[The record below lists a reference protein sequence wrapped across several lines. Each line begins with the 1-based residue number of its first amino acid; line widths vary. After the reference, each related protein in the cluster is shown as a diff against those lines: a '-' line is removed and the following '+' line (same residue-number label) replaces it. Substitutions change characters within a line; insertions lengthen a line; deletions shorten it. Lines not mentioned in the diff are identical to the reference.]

1 MLGFFI
7 LPVDFFTLMS
17 KQEIVINLAK
27 KLLGRKYKYGAKLEE
42 APRYFDCSSFACYL
56 FKQVKINLP
65 RCTIEQI
72 DFGKEVSLKEIQPAD
87 LIFVKGRYGRYNPK
101 HPNGVGHVGIYI
113 GNDWVIH
120 ASSKKRK
127 NKEIGRVI
135 KTSLKKFLKYNLRG
149 IRRVI
154 DFKDQKILLH
164 TCCGICAIFPTKLLK
179 KEFKEVILFFYNPN
193 IWPKEEYQKRLE
205 VAKKVSKL
213 LKVKLI
219 EGNYE
224 PEKFEK
230 KVASFPLRKEGE
242 ERCQKCYLF
251 RLIETA
257 KFAKKN
263 HFNYFAST
271 LSVSPLKPS
280 KIINQIGK
288 EISKKYKINFFSKNF
303 KEKNGYQICLDFAK
317 RHHLYRQNYCGC
329 KESYLARFN

>member
-1 MLGFFI
+1 
-7 LPVDFFTLMS
+7 MS
-17 KQEIVINLAK
+17 KQEIIINLAK

-42 APRYFDCSSFACYL
+42 APKYFDCSSFACYL

-72 DFGKEVSLKEIQPAD
+72 ESGKEVPLEEIQPGD

-113 GNDWVIH
+113 GNGWMIH

-127 NKEIGRVI
+127 NKETGKVI
-135 KTSLKKFLKYNLRG
+135 KTSLKKFLKYGLRS

-154 DFKDQKILLH
+154 DFKDQKIILH
-164 TCCGICAIFPTKLLK
+164 CCCGICAIFPIKILK
-179 KEFKEVILFFYNPN
+179 KEFKEVTLFFYNPN
-193 IWPKEEYQKRLE
+193 IWPKKEYQKRLE

-219 EGNYE
+219 EGKYE

-230 KVASFPLRKEGE
+230 KVASFPLIKEGE
-242 ERCQKCYLF
+242 KRCQECYLF

-257 KFAKKN
+257 RFAKKN
-263 HFNYFAST
+263 QFNYFATT

-303 KEKNGYQICLDFAK
+303 KKGNGYQICLDFVK
-317 RHHLYRQNYCGC
+317 KHHFYRQNYCGC
-329 KESYLARFN
+329 KESYLKKFN